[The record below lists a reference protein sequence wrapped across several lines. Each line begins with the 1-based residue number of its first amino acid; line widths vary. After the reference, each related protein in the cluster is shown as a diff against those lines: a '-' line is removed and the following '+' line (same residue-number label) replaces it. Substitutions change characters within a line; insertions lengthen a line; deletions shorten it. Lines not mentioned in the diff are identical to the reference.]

1 MNVVE
6 KSLLYDLYINE
17 KMPMRRVAKELNI
30 AVGTV
35 YNYLKKYE
43 IPTRK
48 TGEHM
53 KDFKM
58 SEKHKQRIIAA
69 HKGKSIPIEVRQKI
83 SEAHKIHGI
92 GHKKKRT
99 DGYIAVYYP
108 EHPKSTKEGYIMEH
122 VLIVEKSIG
131 RHLKDNECVHH
142 INAIR
147 NDNKLENLKLMTK
160 SEHAA
165 YHSTKRWAEK
175 KGGMTY

>member
-1 MNVVE
+1 MNVVD
-6 KSLLYDLYINE
+6 KSLLYELYIDE
-17 KMPMRRVAKELNI
+17 KMPMWRVAEELNI

-48 TGEHM
+48 AGEHM
-53 KDFKM
+53 KGFVM
-58 SEKHKQRIIAA
+58 SEEHKQKVIAA
-69 HKGKSIPIEVRQKI
+69 HKGKPMSKERKAKI
-83 SEAHKIHGI
+83 SEARKIHGI

-108 EHPKSTKEGYIMEH
+108 EHPKSTKDGYIMEH
-122 VLIVEKSIG
+122 VLIIEKCIG

-142 INAIR
+142 TNAIR
-147 NDNKLENLKLMTK
+147 NDNRLENLKFMTK